1 MKVELLKEKETPLLK
16 RKRAN
21 FMVDF
26 AGATPSGVLLREF
39 LGKQLKVDK
48 NLIAIRHIYQ
58 RYGLP
63 RAKVIVHVYKDFETL
78 KKLEQLS
85 KKALEEYVPKEAPK
99 AEEKPAEVKKEE
111 APKEAEV
118 KVEEKPVEV
127 KKEEAPKEE
136 KGEAKAETPKKTEEK
151 PVEAK
156 KDGKE
161 ESKK

>member
-111 APKEAEV
+111 APKE
-118 KVEEKPVEV
+118 
-127 KKEEAPKEE
+127 E

>member
-111 APKEAEV
+111 APKAEV

-127 KKEEAPKEE
+127 KKEE

>member
-111 APKEAEV
+111 APKAEV

>member
-111 APKEAEV
+111 VPKAEV

-127 KKEEAPKEE
+127 KKEE

>member
-111 APKEAEV
+111 V
-118 KVEEKPVEV
+118 
-127 KKEEAPKEE
+127 PKEE

>member
-1 MKVELLKEKETPLLK
+1 
-16 RKRAN
+16 
-21 FMVDF
+21 MVDF

-63 RAKVIVHVYKDFETL
+63 RAKVIVHVYKDFDTL

-99 AEEKPAEVKKEE
+99 EEKPAEVKKEE
-111 APKEAEV
+111 APKAEV

-127 KKEEAPKEE
+127 KKEE